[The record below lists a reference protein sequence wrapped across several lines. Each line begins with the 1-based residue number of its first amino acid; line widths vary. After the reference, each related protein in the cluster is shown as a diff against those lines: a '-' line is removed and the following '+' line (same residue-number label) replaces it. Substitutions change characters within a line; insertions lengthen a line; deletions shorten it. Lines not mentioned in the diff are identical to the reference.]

1 MWQEKVMTYY
11 AHSKTGSDSFP
22 SDWQTL
28 EDHLHE
34 TATRNRQ
41 FADGFGSAAWG
52 FAAGILHDLGKA
64 APEFQDYLIKA
75 AANDSE
81 KEKFHCSVNHSE
93 AGAAWAEENLG
104 PFIGRTLAYLVAG
117 HHAGLPDY
125 EGDGNASLRHRLDK
139 GRKNLDA
146 IRDRIEPFVQNIDS
160 KFLLDNLKFKF
171 TEENYHLW
179 VRMLFSCL
187 IDADRL
193 DTEAFVSPERV
204 ATRPVFPPLTELKTR
219 FDGFI
224 KGFVKTEIDGA
235 SETAQTLNRARNE
248 VLNRCVSAG
257 RSGECG
263 IFTLTV
269 PTGGGKT
276 LSGMAFALSHAV
288 HHGKRRIIYVIP
300 YTSIIEQTAAVFRR
314 VFGAENVIEHHSN
327 FDAEKYERNRMAITE
342 EGGDS
347 DPITADQMEQ
357 AAENWDAPIIVT
369 TNVQF
374 FESLFAAKAKRCRKL
389 HNIVN
394 SVVIYD
400 EAQMMKPEL
409 LAPCVDVMNQLAE
422 SFGVTQVVCTATQ
435 PTLDRL
441 GEIKKGY
448 PSLKNPHRII
458 PEETEKRLCRDLA
471 RVNYVFDP
479 AGRTRTWE
487 DLAIELAGYDEVLC
501 IVNTRRDCY
510 DLFHELRRFETGK
523 TGGESE
529 LPETVHLS
537 ALMCGEHRSQII
549 KKIRERLQENRKN
562 AQNGKPIRPIRVV
575 STQLVEAGVDIDFPV
590 VYRALT
596 GLDSIAQAAGRCNR
610 EGLLGPAGGKVVV
623 FNPPK
628 PSPPGI
634 LRKGESAAREI
645 MAVDAEPDPNQ
656 PETFSRYF
664 PLFYASVNS
673 LDEKNIQKRL
683 TQNVNNP
690 EQNPEVPFRTVG
702 EDFRLID
709 DDYAVPVIVQFG
721 KSPPLIKRLETEG
734 VHREL
739 MRELQRFAVNLSKS
753 GKNGVYEMIN
763 DGKFREMFPGVFV
776 QQLPGLY
783 NDIFGL
789 DIYREELPAETVI
802 I

>member
-1 MWQEKVMTYY
+1 MTYY
-11 AHSKTGSDSFP
+11 AHTKTGSDSFP
-22 SDWQTL
+22 SNWQTL
-28 EDHLHE
+28 EDHLHK
-34 TATRNRQ
+34 TAERSRQ
-41 FADGFGSAAWG
+41 FADGFGSAVWG

-75 AANDSE
+75 DNDSE

-93 AGAAWAEENLG
+93 AGAAWAEEKLG
-104 PFIGRTLAYLVAG
+104 PFIGRTLAYLIAG

-146 IRDRIEPFVQNIDS
+146 IRDRIEPFVQCIDS
-160 KFLLDNLKFKF
+160 NSLVDEAKSTV
-171 TEENYHLW
+171 TENGNNYHLW

-187 IDADRL
+187 VDADRL
-193 DTEAFVSPERV
+193 DTEAFVSPER
-204 ATRPVFPPLTELKTR
+204 AAMRPVFPPLTELKMR
-219 FDGFI
+219 FDEFMR
-224 KGFVKTEIDGA
+224 GFVKTEIDGA
-235 SETAQTLNRARNE
+235 SETAQTLNLARNE
-248 VLNRCVSAG
+248 VLHCCVSAG

-327 FDAEKYERNRMAITE
+327 FDAEKYEQNRAAIME
-342 EGGDS
+342 KNGDS

-374 FESLFAAKAKRCRKL
+374 FESLFAAKVKRCRKL

-441 GEIKKGY
+441 GEIKSKEDC

-479 AGRTRTWE
+479 ADRTRTWE
-487 DLAIELAGYDEVLC
+487 DLAIELAGYNEVLC

-523 TGGESE
+523 IGGESE
-529 LPETVHLS
+529 LPEMVHLS

-549 KKIRERLQENRKN
+549 GKIRECLQENRKS
-562 AQNGKPIRPIRVV
+562 AQNGGPIRPIRVV

-645 MAVDAEPDPNQ
+645 LAVDAELDPNQ
-656 PETFSRYF
+656 PETFARYF

-673 LDEKNIQKRL
+673 LDEKDIRKRL

-709 DDYAVPVIVQFG
+709 DDYTVPVIVQFG
-721 KSPPLIKRLETEG
+721 ESPQLIKRLEIEG

-739 MRELQRFAVNLSKS
+739 MRKLQRFTVNVSSSNKE
-753 GKNGVYEMIN
+753 NGVYKMIN

-789 DIYREELPAETVI
+789 DIFREELPAETVI

>member
-1 MWQEKVMTYY
+1 MTCY
-11 AHSKTGSDSFP
+11 AHTKTGSDSFP

-28 EDHLHE
+28 EDHLLK
-34 TATRNRQ
+34 TAARNRS

-75 AANDSE
+75 DNDSE

-93 AGAAWAEENLG
+93 AGAAWAEEKLG
-104 PFIGRTLAYLVAG
+104 PFIGRTLAYLIAG

-146 IRDRIEPFVQNIDS
+146 IRDRIEPFVQCIDS
-160 KFLLDNLKFKF
+160 NSLVDEAKSTV
-171 TEENYHLW
+171 TENGNNYHLW

-187 IDADRL
+187 VDADRL
-193 DTEAFVSPERV
+193 DTEAFVSPER
-204 ATRPVFPPLTELKTR
+204 AAMRPVFPPLTELKMR
-219 FDGFI
+219 FDEFMR
-224 KGFVKTEIDGA
+224 GFVKTEIGGA
-235 SETAQTLNRARNE
+235 SETAQTLNLARNE
-248 VLNRCVSAG
+248 VLHCCVSAG

-288 HHGKRRIIYVIP
+288 HHGKRRIFYVIP

-327 FDAEKYERNRMAITE
+327 FDAEKYEQNRAAIME
-342 EGGDS
+342 KNGDS

-374 FESLFAAKAKRCRKL
+374 FESLFAAKVKRCRKL

-441 GEIKKGY
+441 GEIKSKEDC

-479 AGRTRTWE
+479 ADRTRTWE
-487 DLAIELAGYDEVLC
+487 DLAIELAGYNEVLC

-523 TGGESE
+523 IGGESE
-529 LPETVHLS
+529 LPEMVHLS

-549 KKIRERLQENRKN
+549 GKIRKRLQENRKS
-562 AQNGKPIRPIRVV
+562 AQNGNPIRPIRVV

-628 PSPPGI
+628 QSPPGI
-634 LRKGESAAREI
+634 LQKGESAAREI
-645 MAVDAEPDPNQ
+645 LAVDAELDPNQ

-673 LDEKNIQKRL
+673 LDEKNIRKRL

-709 DDYAVPVIVQFG
+709 DDYTVPVIVQFG
-721 KSPPLIKRLETEG
+721 ESPQLIRRLEIEG

-739 MRELQRFAVNLSKS
+739 MRKLQRFAVNVSRSDK
-753 GKNGVYEMIN
+753 KNGVYKMID
-763 DGKFREMFPGVFV
+763 DGKIREMFPGVFV

-789 DIYREELPAETVI
+789 DIYREELPAEAVI
-802 I
+802 V

>member
-1 MWQEKVMTYY
+1 MTYY
-11 AHSKTGSDSFP
+11 AHTKTGSDSFP
-22 SDWQTL
+22 SNWQTL
-28 EDHLHE
+28 EDHLLK
-34 TATRNRQ
+34 TAARNRS

-75 AANDSE
+75 DNDSE

-93 AGAAWAEENLG
+93 AGAAWAEEKLG
-104 PFIGRTLAYLVAG
+104 PFIGRTLAYLIAG

-146 IRDRIEPFVQNIDS
+146 IRDRIEPFVQCIDS
-160 KFLLDNLKFKF
+160 NSLVDEAKSTV
-171 TEENYHLW
+171 TENGNNYHLW

-187 IDADRL
+187 VDADRL
-193 DTEAFVSPERV
+193 DTEAFVSPER
-204 ATRPVFPPLTELKTR
+204 AAMRPVFPPLTELKMR
-219 FDGFI
+219 FDEFMR
-224 KGFVKTEIDGA
+224 GFVKTEIGGA
-235 SETAQTLNRARNE
+235 SETAQTLNLARNE
-248 VLNRCVSAG
+248 VLHCCVSAG
-257 RSGECG
+257 CSDECG

-314 VFGAENVIEHHSN
+314 VFGAGNVIEHHCN
-327 FDAEKYERNRMAITE
+327 FDAEKYEKDRTAITE
-342 EGGDS
+342 KGDDS
-347 DPITADQMEQ
+347 DPITAGQMEQ
-357 AAENWDAPIIVT
+357 AAENWDAPIIIT

-374 FESLFAAKAKRCRKL
+374 FESLFAAKTKRCRKL
-389 HNIVN
+389 HNIAN

-409 LAPCVDVMNQLAE
+409 LAPCVDVMNQLAD

-441 GEIKKGY
+441 GEIKEGY

-479 AGRTRTWE
+479 AGRTTWG
-487 DLAIELAGYDEVLC
+487 DLAGKLAGYDEVLC

-523 TGGESE
+523 IGGESE
-529 LPETVHLS
+529 LPEMVHLS

-549 KKIRERLQENRKN
+549 GKIRKRLQENRKS
-562 AQNGKPIRPIRVV
+562 AQNGNPIRPIRVV

-628 PSPPGI
+628 QSPPGI
-634 LRKGESAAREI
+634 LQKGESAAREI
-645 MAVDAEPDPNQ
+645 LAVDAELDPNQ

-673 LDEKNIQKRL
+673 LDEKNIRKRL

-709 DDYAVPVIVQFG
+709 DDYTVPVIVQFG
-721 KSPPLIKRLETEG
+721 ESPQLIRRLEIEG

-739 MRELQRFAVNLSKS
+739 MRKLQRFAVNVSRSDK
-753 GKNGVYEMIN
+753 KNGVYKMID
-763 DGKFREMFPGVFV
+763 DGKIREMFPGVFV

-789 DIYREELPAETVI
+789 DIYREELPAEAVI
-802 I
+802 V